1 MKTFAR
7 LIRRYV
13 LATAGI
19 ILVVVALLLG
29 MTIYAGVRYNGAS
42 DSVQKVGALAEALH
56 PTADGLQWD
65 AAHTPAEWM
74 HGYAWAMV
82 LDEDGNVIWQQD
94 LPEALNHRY
103 TASDIAVFSRWYLAD
118 YPVQCWAA
126 DYGLFVAAEPV
137 NSQWKY
143 NITTPQA
150 RMEAMIGGLLPVAVL
165 LLGYGYWEQQ
175 GLFTPD
181 YEKVQQIWYQDA
193 AFMAEVEDAAGEGAM
208 LFTLPYMKNF
218 ENGSLNN
225 MWDYTLLRGPLHSK
239 TLKFS
244 YGAGYGTE
252 NDNWYKATSEL
263 EPEAMVAELRA
274 QGMAGIYL
282 DLDGYTEEE
291 QQPTLQA
298 LINAAGCDESDVI
311 ISEGGTLCYIPL
323 GKG

>member
-118 YPVQCWAA
+118 YPVHVTIRADAA
-126 DYGLFVAAEPV
+126 DGMLTIQVTDDGQGYP
-137 NSQWKY
+137 
-143 NITTPQA
+143 P
-150 RMEAMIGGLLPVAVL
+150 AVL
-165 LLGYGYWEQQ
+165 AVLQTGETGENPPHILGLHVVEQILAAH
-175 GLFTPD
+175 GGT
-181 YEKVQQIWYQDA
+181 A
-193 AFMAEVEDAAGEGAM
+193 AFAQALPHGAAAA
-208 LFTLPYMKNF
+208 LTLP
-218 ENGSLNN
+218 L
-225 MWDYTLLRGPLHSK
+225 
-239 TLKFS
+239 
-244 YGAGYGTE
+244 
-252 NDNWYKATSEL
+252 
-263 EPEAMVAELRA
+263 
-274 QGMAGIYL
+274 
-282 DLDGYTEEE
+282 
-291 QQPTLQA
+291 
-298 LINAAGCDESDVI
+298 
-311 ISEGGTLCYIPL
+311 
-323 GKG
+323 